1 MAETWRIETSD
12 TVYAVE
18 VVRRG
23 ACWAVASDG
32 DHAVLH
38 STPRIAVQAWALRN
52 SVMGMI
58 LAPGEPTR
66 AEAAAAEREDLARIG
81 RLVGCDS
88 LVGVEIHAAVEHVVR
103 HELDAAR
110 DAAKRAER
118 ERDDARAEVETLRA
132 EAALMREIIEGR
144 TAPLREPS
152 ACERCGGRRA
162 VAKMCGPIPC
172 PACVPPVR
180 VPCPYCV
187 EGVALGTG
195 ETCRECDGGVR

>member
-1 MAETWRIETSD
+1 VAETWRIETHD
-12 TVYAVE
+12 TVHAVE

-38 STPRIAVQAWALRN
+38 STPRVAVQAWAYCN
-52 SVMGMI
+52 SVMGMV

-66 AEAAAAEREDLARIG
+66 TEAVAAAREDLARIG
-81 RLVGCDS
+81 RLVECDS

-103 HELDAAR
+103 HELEAAR
-110 DAAKRAER
+110 DAAERAER
-118 ERDDARAEVETLRA
+118 ERDDALAIIETMRAEH
-132 EAALMREIIEGR
+132 
-144 TAPLREPS
+144 APLREPS

-162 VAKMCGPIPC
+162 VQKMSGPIPC
-172 PACVPPVR
+172 PVCVPPVR
-180 VPCPYCV
+180 VPCAYCV
-187 EGVALGTG
+187 EGVSLGTG